1 MNGGNMYKPI
11 ATTEM
16 DENNGNHATLSPCN
30 GTMTSNGDIY
40 KPQPIYD
47 NTIQTRKLPDLPNT
61 PESLGQENALLCTGN
76 KNVQDLMDL

>member
-16 DENNGNHATLSPCN
+16 DENNGNHATLSPGN

-61 PESLGQENALLCTGN
+61 PESLGQKNVLLCN
-76 KNVQDLMDL
+76 RNV